1 MNFYWLLPP
10 TIGVF
15 LLLATTWCFSEHR
28 FRVDWGLILRAIALQ
43 ILLALLLTQVPQA
56 QVAMLSVGQGIES
69 LQHFASQGAAF
80 VFGGFV
86 SNPQALQSLFGA
98 NGAFIFALK
107 LLPVLVFVASLVS
120 IAYYLGIL
128 QIVVQIVARLV
139 NAVLGVSGAEALS
152 NCASIFVGQVEAQM
166 LVKPYLKSVTKSEL
180 LAMMAGSFACIS
192 GGMMAVYIGMGIPAS
207 YLLTASI
214 MAIPA
219 SFAVAKILIPETQ
232 TPLTQ
237 GSIQLEVEQKAVNVI
252 DAASQGASEGWHI
265 GVSVLA
271 MLMAFISLV
280 AFLDAGFGVL
290 GKQLMAWGVAP
301 DFLGLSLKHLSMSS
315 LLGKLFYLVAL
326 GLGVPSQ
333 DALTAGSL
341 LGTKMVINEFVAY
354 SQLIPLIK
362 QNAVAPVTQAILS
375 VALCGFANLGSIAI
389 QLGGIGAMVPERRS
403 DIATLG
409 FKAMLCGT
417 VASYLSATVM
427 GGLFYMNHLANVP
440 TWSPLGLMILCV
452 LVMIGS
458 HLWQRPLRDDEPR
471 RLS

>member
-1 MNFYWLLPP
+1 
-10 TIGVF
+10 
-15 LLLATTWCFSEHR
+15 
-28 FRVDWGLILRAIALQ
+28 
-43 ILLALLLTQVPQA
+43 
-56 QVAMLSVGQGIES
+56 
-69 LQHFASQGAAF
+69 
-80 VFGGFV
+80 
-86 SNPQALQSLFGA
+86 
-98 NGAFIFALK
+98 
-107 LLPVLVFVASLVS
+107 
-120 IAYYLGIL
+120 
-128 QIVVQIVARLV
+128 
-139 NAVLGVSGAEALS
+139 
-152 NCASIFVGQVEAQM
+152 
-166 LVKPYLKSVTKSEL
+166 
-180 LAMMAGSFACIS
+180 
-192 GGMMAVYIGMGIPAS
+192 
-207 YLLTASI
+207 
-214 MAIPA
+214 
-219 SFAVAKILIPETQ
+219 
-232 TPLTQ
+232 
-237 GSIQLEVEQKAVNVI
+237 
-252 DAASQGASEGWHI
+252 
-265 GVSVLA
+265 VLA

>member
-28 FRVDWGLILRAIALQ
+28 FRVDWGLILRAMALQ

-56 QVAMLSVGQGIES
+56 QVVMLSVGQGIER
-69 LQHFASQGAAF
+69 LQHFANQGAAF
-80 VFGGFV
+80 VFGGFI
-86 SNPQALQSLFGA
+86 SNPDALNRLFGA
-98 NGAFIFALK
+98 NGAFVFALK

-128 QIVVQIVARLV
+128 QMVVQLVARLM

-152 NCASIFVGQVEAQM
+152 NCASVFVGQVEAQM

-180 LAMMAGSFACIS
+180 LAMMAGSLACIS

-207 YLLTASI
+207 DLLTASL

-232 TPLTQ
+232 TPVTQ
-237 GSIQLEVEQKAVNVI
+237 GNVRLEVEQKAVNVI
-252 DAASQGASEGWHI
+252 DAASQGATEGWHI

-271 MLMAFISLV
+271 MLIAFVSLV
-280 AFLDAGFGVL
+280 AFLDAGFGLL

-301 DFLGLSLKHLSMSS
+301 EVWGISLAHLSMSS
-315 LLGKLFYLVAL
+315 LLGKLFYFVAL

-333 DALTAGSL
+333 DALSAGSL
-341 LGTKMVINEFVAY
+341 LGTKMIINEFVAY
-354 SQLIPLIK
+354 SQLSTLMK
-362 QNAVAPVTQAILS
+362 QQSLAPVSQVILS

-389 QLGGIGAMVPERRS
+389 QLGGLGAMVPERRS
-403 DIATLG
+403 DIASLG
-409 FKAMLCGT
+409 IKAMLCGT

-427 GGLFYMNHLANVP
+427 GGVFYMNNLDNVP
-440 TWSPLGLMILCV
+440 TWAPLGLMILCG

-458 HLWQRPLRDDEPR
+458 HFLQRPLRDDEPR
-471 RLS
+471 RLR